1 MVKKN
6 SKIINNKFKSNKISI
21 NSIKTAKKF
30 SWLDRCQ
37 KILNSQINDQKNY
50 KIYLICLGIK

>member
-1 MVKKN
+1 YNCFLINSFNEDEWSKKIV
-6 SKIINNKFKSNKISI
+6 KIINNKFKSNKISI

-37 KILNSQINDQKNY
+37 KILEFANK
-50 KIYLICLGIK
+50 